1 MLRVLRQAAWHADP
15 NLLLPHCTSSRLTM
29 LRIAACCRG
38 VFSGLPGMV
47 TLLWA
52 LYNCIGPYLL
62 LHYTYLGR
70 QDSLRIAA
78 SVGMHAALALAVL
91 AVALLVVFSPTS
103 HDLAHVSPGHCI
115 SGCSQPGGMPAR
127 ESWLPDGI

>member
-1 MLRVLRQAAWHADP
+1 MQALQARPDAGLLQPVLTIFPGLP
-15 NLLLPHCTSSRLTM
+15 NL
-29 LRIAACCRG
+29 AAMPCRG

-70 QDSLRIAA
+70 QDSLRVA
-78 SVGMHAALALAVL
+78 SSIGMHLALGLAVL
-91 AVALLVVFSPTS
+91 AVALLVMFSPTS
-103 HDLAHVSPGHCI
+103 HDLAQVGLYS
-115 SGCSQPGGMPAR
+115 A
-127 ESWLPDGI
+127 